1 MIQGFQNNQQLPA
14 NGIFAAAPRRI
25 AVPPAPTLLELQ
37 SSVLSAIK
45 RGQARIELSNENLFH
60 RSTRIDVFRI
70 MRLSLHE
77 LQSVRQTLLG
87 ADPNGQV
94 WLFGSRAD
102 DSRRGGDIDLY
113 LEASQPVSL
122 KASLAL
128 EYRLTAMCGSKVDL
142 LIRNP
147 GQAEQPI
154 HVIAKRGVPL

>member
-1 MIQGFQNNQQLPA
+1 
-14 NGIFAAAPRRI
+14 
-25 AVPPAPTLLELQ
+25 
-37 SSVLSAIK
+37 
-45 RGQARIELSNENLFH
+45 
-60 RSTRIDVFRI
+60 
-70 MRLSLHE
+70 MRLSSHE
-77 LQSVRQTLLG
+77 LQVVRQTLLD
-87 ADPNGQV
+87 ADPAGRV

-113 LEASQPVSL
+113 FEASQPVSL

-128 EYRLTAMCGSKVDL
+128 EYRLACLCGSKVDL